1 MLSHGCSSIWEA
13 SGPLHGHHEEEHLT
27 LRRTA
32 GEDVWLQLGSI
43 GPRAVDVMNLGAF
56 SVWYQILPVSHK
68 NTPRKQTRQNCACCC
83 LCCCHRCG
91 KGHLEVLKDGQRLYP
106 HPPSTLLLNAV
117 IRPLMSRLLQ
127 PRFHVWFRMA
137 CLSSNLSAWYK
148 VQSVNIL
155 LSSLAA
161 NVASESSE
169 VCRNLWNN
177 TPQSFSREEVVE
189 PSVSSLVLWEGPQCV
204 HNCCFSLTVEG
215 GSSYTGVLCPR
226 GPILLLEATRYIA
239 VSKLRKRPPWRPSRS
254 LGADGTQT
262 RLAGNV
268 DPALLPV

>member
-1 MLSHGCSSIWEA
+1 
-13 SGPLHGHHEEEHLT
+13 
-27 LRRTA
+27 
-32 GEDVWLQLGSI
+32 
-43 GPRAVDVMNLGAF
+43 
-56 SVWYQILPVSHK
+56 
-68 NTPRKQTRQNCACCC
+68 
-83 LCCCHRCG
+83 
-91 KGHLEVLKDGQRLYP
+91 
-106 HPPSTLLLNAV
+106 
-117 IRPLMSRLLQ
+117 MSRLLQ
-127 PRFHVWFRMA
+127 PRFLVWFRMA

-204 HNCCFSLTVEG
+204 HNCRFSLTVEG

-226 GPILLLEATRYIA
+226 GPILFAGSYTLYSCVQAPEKAPLKAQQVPRSRRY
-239 VSKLRKRPPWRPSRS
+239 SDSLSRKRGSSTLASVARKGY
-254 LGADGTQT
+254 LGPGFCC
-262 RLAGNV
+262 LFLV
-268 DPALLPV
+268 SFLFV